1 MTSHDARGL
10 MLMHTWRDICILNMR
25 HTISEQWCQST
36 RGPSYYHLL
45 ITVFR
50 KMAVKIYLLWIC
62 MKLQRRQAYISI
74 TVYHLLVIVE
84 CWYVNYTLG
93 VMTYRVSSIG
103 TRVLDGF
110 VWSTSTILFKYLGN
124 VLSSYTFTLWRSS
137 KVWSVYLTM

>member
-1 MTSHDARGL
+1 
-10 MLMHTWRDICILNMR
+10 
-25 HTISEQWCQST
+25 
-36 RGPSYYHLL
+36 
-45 ITVFR
+45 
-50 KMAVKIYLLWIC
+50 MAVKIYLLWIC

-110 VWSTSTILFKYLGN
+110 V
-124 VLSSYTFTLWRSS
+124 
-137 KVWSVYLTM
+137 